1 VDRYEARNPL
11 LLLHSTVSGKAKQ
24 TTMKRTNIIL
34 IIISLLTITGC
45 STEINI
51 EKYVDLD
58 STLTLTVNKT
68 NDQTGL
74 TESETRII
82 EPKSE
87 QFKKLIEW
95 GNNNL
100 DNWKSTP
107 ASYIAKVA
115 VTQKDFRL
123 LYNQDFVVIGFIDN
137 DGKAQQY
144 SKKVKKGE
152 LDFLTEISWAT
163 FRDTVNVGFVMTFKY
178 PDNFVA
184 ENIQNGKCIGDKIE
198 NPENDITNSM
208 KWCIWMQD
216 TSDYPID
223 HFISSEKSIF
233 KGQVT
238 ELRDTISINNSKAIR
253 VTLQSDN
260 KNDPY
265 RQMIYLKKYS
275 TLFEIINNYG
285 ADKDFETFYNSL
297 TIDETKKPSH

>member
-1 VDRYEARNPL
+1 
-11 LLLHSTVSGKAKQ
+11 
-24 TTMKRTNIIL
+24 MKRTNIIF
-34 IIISLLTITGC
+34 IILSLLTIASC
-45 STEINI
+45 STEVNI
-51 EKYVDLD
+51 EKYVDLN

-74 TESETRII
+74 TESETRKI

-87 QFKKLIEW
+87 QFKKMIEW

-107 ASYIAKVA
+107 ASYITKVA

-144 SKKVKKGE
+144 SKTVKKGE
-152 LDFLTEISWAT
+152 LDFLTDVSWAT

-184 ENIQNGKCIGDKIE
+184 ENTQNGKCIGNKIE

>member
-1 VDRYEARNPL
+1 MARL
-11 LLLHSTVSGKAKQ
+11 TKQ
-24 TTMKRTNIIL
+24 TTMKGTNIIL
-34 IIISLLTITGC
+34 IIFSLLTITSC
-45 STEINI
+45 STEISI
-51 EKYVDLD
+51 EKYVDHN
-58 STLTLTVNKT
+58 SNLTLTENRT
-68 NDQTGL
+68 NEKTGL
-74 TESETRII
+74 TEIETKII
-82 EPKSE
+82 EPKSKK
-87 QFKKLIEW
+87 FKKLIDW

-107 ASYIAKVA
+107 ASYLAKVA
-115 VTQKDFRL
+115 VTQMDFRL

-137 DGKAQQY
+137 DGKAKQY
-144 SKKVKKGE
+144 SKAVKKGE
-152 LDFLTEISWAT
+152 LDFLTTVNWAT

-178 PDNFVA
+178 PDNLVA

-238 ELRDTISINNSKAIR
+238 ELRDTISINNSTAIR
-253 VTLQSDN
+253 VTLQSDIQ
-260 KNDPY
+260 NDPY

-297 TIDETKKPSH
+297 KIDEIKKPSH

>member
-1 VDRYEARNPL
+1 
-11 LLLHSTVSGKAKQ
+11 
-24 TTMKRTNIIL
+24 MKRTNIIL

-107 ASYIAKVA
+107 ASYNAKVA

>member
-1 VDRYEARNPL
+1 
-11 LLLHSTVSGKAKQ
+11 
-24 TTMKRTNIIL
+24 MKGTIIIL
-34 IIISLLTITGC
+34 IFFFLLTITSC
-45 STEINI
+45 STEISI
-51 EKYVDLD
+51 EKYVDLN
-58 STLTLTVNKT
+58 SNLTLTVNRT
-68 NDQTGL
+68 NETTGL
-74 TESETRII
+74 TESETKII
-82 EPKSE
+82 EPRSE
-87 QFKKLIEW
+87 KFKKLINW
-95 GNNNL
+95 ANNNL

-107 ASYIAKVA
+107 ASYVAKVA

-144 SKKVKKGE
+144 SKPVKKGE
-152 LDFLTEISWAT
+152 LEFLIAVNWAT
-163 FRDTVNVGFVMTFKY
+163 FRDTVNVGFIMTFKY
-178 PDNFVA
+178 PDNLVA

-238 ELRDTISINNSKAIR
+238 ELRDTISINNSTAIR

-260 KNDPY
+260 HNDPY

-275 TLFEIINNYG
+275 TLFEIINNHG
-285 ADKDFETFYNSL
+285 SDKDFETFYNSL
-297 TIDETKKPSH
+297 SIDEIKKPSH

>member
-1 VDRYEARNPL
+1 
-11 LLLHSTVSGKAKQ
+11 
-24 TTMKRTNIIL
+24 MKGTNIIL
-34 IIISLLTITGC
+34 TIIYLLTITSC
-45 STEINI
+45 STEISI
-51 EKYVDLD
+51 EKYVDLN

-68 NDQTGL
+68 NEKTGL
-74 TESETRII
+74 TESVTKII

-87 QFKKLIEW
+87 KFRQLIDW
-95 GNNNL
+95 ANNNL

-123 LYNQDFVVIGFIDN
+123 LYNQDFVVIGFTDS
-137 DGKAQQY
+137 DGKAHQY
-144 SKKVKKGE
+144 SKTVKKGE
-152 LDFLTEISWAT
+152 LDFLNGINWAT
-163 FRDTVNVGFVMTFKY
+163 FRDTVNVGFVMAFKY

-216 TSDYPID
+216 TSDYPIE
-223 HFISSEKSIF
+223 HFIASEKSVF
-233 KGQVT
+233 KGEIV
-238 ELRDTISINNSKAIR
+238 EHRDTIIIDNTKAVR
-253 VTLQSDN
+253 VTLKSNN

-285 ADKDFETFYNSL
+285 ADRDFETFYNSL

>member
-1 VDRYEARNPL
+1 
-11 LLLHSTVSGKAKQ
+11 
-24 TTMKRTNIIL
+24 MKGTNIIL
-34 IIISLLTITGC
+34 IFFFLLTITSC
-45 STEINI
+45 STEISI
-51 EKYVDLD
+51 EKYVDLN
-58 STLTLTVNKT
+58 SNLTLTVNRT
-68 NDQTGL
+68 NETTGL
-74 TESETRII
+74 TESETKII
-82 EPKSE
+82 EPRSE
-87 QFKKLIEW
+87 KFKKLINW
-95 GNNNL
+95 ANNNL

-107 ASYIAKVA
+107 ASYVAKVA

-144 SKKVKKGE
+144 SKAVKKGE
-152 LDFLTEISWAT
+152 LEFLIAVNWAT
-163 FRDTVNVGFVMTFKY
+163 FRDTVNVGFIMTFKY
-178 PDNFVA
+178 PDNLVA

-238 ELRDTISINNSKAIR
+238 ELRDTISINNSTAIR

-260 KNDPY
+260 QNDPY

-275 TLFEIINNYG
+275 TLFEIINNHG
-285 ADKDFETFYNSL
+285 SDKDFETFYNSL
-297 TIDETKKPSH
+297 SIDEIKKPSH

>member
-1 VDRYEARNPL
+1 M
-11 LLLHSTVSGKAKQ
+11 KQ
-24 TTMKRTNIIL
+24 TNIIF
-34 IIISLLTITGC
+34 IILSLLTITSC
-45 STEINI
+45 STEVNI
-51 EKYVDLD
+51 EKYVDLN
-58 STLTLTVNKT
+58 SALTLTVNKT

-74 TESETRII
+74 TESETKKI
-82 EPKSE
+82 EPNSE
-87 QFKKLIEW
+87 KFKKLIEW

-100 DNWKSTP
+100 DNWKSSP
-107 ASYIAKVA
+107 ASYLTKVA
-115 VTQKDFRL
+115 VTQNDFRL
-123 LYNQDFVVIGFIDN
+123 LYNQDFVVIGFIDT

-144 SKKVKKGE
+144 TKTVKKGE
-152 LDFLTEISWAT
+152 LDFLTEVSWAT

-233 KGQVT
+233 KGKVI

-253 VTLQSDN
+253 VTLESDN

>member
-1 VDRYEARNPL
+1 
-11 LLLHSTVSGKAKQ
+11 
-24 TTMKRTNIIL
+24 MKRTSIIFIIL
-34 IIISLLTITGC
+34 SLLTITSC
-45 STEINI
+45 STEVNI
-51 EKYVDLD
+51 EKYVDLN
-58 STLTLTVNKT
+58 STLTLTVNKI
-68 NDQTGL
+68 NDQSGL
-74 TESETRII
+74 TESETRKI

-95 GNNNL
+95 GSCNL

-123 LYNQDFVVIGFIDN
+123 LYNQDFVVIGFIDD

-144 SKKVKKGE
+144 SKTVKKGE
-152 LDFLTEISWAT
+152 LDFLTEVGWAT

-198 NPENDITNSM
+198 NPGNDITNSM

-223 HFISSEKSIF
+223 HFISTEKSIF

-238 ELRDTISINNSKAIR
+238 ELRDTVIINNSKAIR

-260 KNDPY
+260 KNDSY
-265 RQMIYLKKYS
+265 RQMIYLKKFS

-297 TIDETKKPSH
+297 TFEEARKLSH

>member
-1 VDRYEARNPL
+1 MT
-11 LLLHSTVSGKAKQ
+11 S
-24 TTMKRTNIIL
+24 
-34 IIISLLTITGC
+34 C

-51 EKYVDLD
+51 AKYVNLN

-74 TESETRII
+74 TESETRKI
-82 EPKSE
+82 ESKSE

-100 DNWKSTP
+100 VNWKSTP

-115 VTQKDFRL
+115 LTQKDFRL
-123 LYNQDFVVIGFIDN
+123 LYNQDFVVIGFTDN
-137 DGKAQQY
+137 EGKAQQY
-144 SKKVKKGE
+144 SKTIKKGE
-152 LDFLTEISWAT
+152 LDFLTNSSWAT
-163 FRDTVNVGFVMTFKY
+163 FLDTVNVGFVMTFKY
-178 PDNFVA
+178 PDNLVA
-184 ENIQNGKCIGDKIE
+184 ENIENGKCIGDKIE
-198 NPENDITNSM
+198 NPEGDITNSM

-223 HFISSEKSIF
+223 HFITSEKSIF
-233 KGQVT
+233 KGRVT
-238 ELRDTISINNSKAIR
+238 ELQDTISINNSKAIR

-285 ADKDFETFYNSL
+285 SDKDFEKFYNSL

>member
-1 VDRYEARNPL
+1 
-11 LLLHSTVSGKAKQ
+11 
-24 TTMKRTNIIL
+24 MKRTNIIF
-34 IIISLLTITGC
+34 IIISLLTITSC
-45 STEINI
+45 STEVNI
-51 EKYVDLD
+51 EKYVDLN

-68 NDQTGL
+68 NDQTRL

-87 QFKKLIEW
+87 QFKKLIDW

-123 LYNQDFVVIGFIDN
+123 LYNQDFVVIGFIDK

-144 SKKVKKGE
+144 SKTVKNGE
-152 LDFLTEISWAT
+152 LDFLTDVSWGT

-178 PDNFVA
+178 PDNLVA
-184 ENIQNGKCIGDKIE
+184 ESIE
-198 NPENDITNSM
+198 NGRCVGEPIKPEVSDGSVTNSM
-208 KWCIWMQD
+208 RWCIWMND
-216 TSDYPID
+216 TTESVSID
-223 HFISSEKSIF
+223 SLISEQKYNF
-233 KGQVT
+233 KGQIKEQRENIIV
-238 ELRDTISINNSKAIR
+238 NNEKAIR
-253 VTLQSDN
+253 VTFISNNQ
-260 KNDPY
+260 NDPY
-265 RQMIYLKKYS
+265 RQMIYFKKYS

>member
-1 VDRYEARNPL
+1 
-11 LLLHSTVSGKAKQ
+11 
-24 TTMKRTNIIL
+24 MKRTNIIL

-58 STLTLTVNKT
+58 SNLTLTINKT

-74 TESETRII
+74 TESETRKI

-87 QFKKLIEW
+87 QFKKIIDW

-107 ASYIAKVA
+107 ASYISKVA

-123 LYNQDFVVIGFIDN
+123 LYNQDFVVIGFVDN
-137 DGKAQQY
+137 DGEAQQY
-144 SKKVKKGE
+144 SKTVKKGE
-152 LDFLTEISWAT
+152 LDFLTDVNWAT

-216 TSDYPID
+216 TSDYPIE
-223 HFISSEKSIF
+223 HFISSEKSFF
-233 KGQVT
+233 KGRVT
-238 ELRDTISINNSKAIR
+238 ELRDTVSINNSKAIR

-260 KNDPY
+260 RNDPY

-275 TLFEIINNYG
+275 TLFEIINNYS

-297 TIDETKKPSH
+297 TIDEAKKPSH

>member
-1 VDRYEARNPL
+1 
-11 LLLHSTVSGKAKQ
+11 
-24 TTMKRTNIIL
+24 MKRTNIIL
-34 IIISLLTITGC
+34 TIISLLTITSC
-45 STEINI
+45 STEISI
-51 EKYVDLD
+51 EKYVDLN

-74 TESETRII
+74 TESETKII

-87 QFKKLIEW
+87 KFLQLIEW
-95 GNNNL
+95 ANNNL

-115 VTQKDFRL
+115 VTQKDFRF
-123 LYNQDFVVIGFIDN
+123 LYNQDFVVIGFTDN

-144 SKKVKKGE
+144 SKTVKKGE
-152 LDFLTEISWAT
+152 LDFLTSSTWAT
-163 FRDTVNVGFVMTFKY
+163 FHDTVNVGFVMTFKY

-216 TSDYPID
+216 TGDYPIE
-223 HFISSEKSIF
+223 HFIFSEKSIF
-233 KGQVT
+233 KGKIL
-238 ELRDTISINNSKAIR
+238 EHRDTIVIDNSKALR
-253 VTLQSDN
+253 VTLESDN